1 MSKQNNLTEIWNVY
15 SDSIIKEGKT
25 ATRPIEGGD
34 KKMGT
39 KPGPGAVDLNSKE
52 AQKIQNTGNEGT
64 TDPVYDIEG
73 LEEPIDPKN
82 TKGKENLYEP
92 EKYSSEK
99 FDKKVEK
106 SYKESININMKSVF
120 DKLFEEV
127 MDGQESNEELDAL
140 GIEAGDEGAGEE
152 SGDITVTL
160 DKEMAK
166 QLCDILQAA
175 IGEEDPEA
183 EDMEHEDME
192 HEDEEYY
199 GEEDEEDGEDED
211 EDETHKEAVDATDE
225 GHPLV
230 NQKTG
235 NPTPVTGGANQV
247 KSVVS
252 SKAKK
257 GSGGKNSK
265 PKITGYSVSDEGHA
279 LVNQKDSGL
288 SKVSSGS
295 NKVAYSAGEDA
306 YQSN

>member
-1 MSKQNNLTEIWNVY
+1 MTRVNTLTEIWNTYNDNIVNEKV
-15 SDSIIKEGKT
+15 SAREKAAKSGSLKGGIPGTTVGK
-25 ATRPIEGGD
+25 
-34 KKMGT
+34 
-39 KPGPGAVDLNSKE
+39 GPAELNSKN
-52 AQKIQNTGNEGT
+52 AQDIQNKET
-64 TDPVYDIEG
+64 TETDQIEG
-73 LEEPIDPKN
+73 VHKPVDPKN
-82 TKGKENLYEP
+82 SKKENAYEP
-92 EKYSSEK
+92 EIYSSQNYDEK
-99 FDKKVEK
+99 IGKKV
-106 SYKESININMKSVF
+106 KESINNYMKSTF
-120 DKLFEEV
+120 DKLFENV
-127 MDGQESNEELDAL
+127 MSDEEQQELEAL
-140 GIEAGDEGAGEE
+140 GVDTEEGGDEEASDE
-152 SGDITVTL
+152 ITVTL
-160 DKEMAK
+160 NRDMAK

-175 IGEEDPEA
+175 IGEEEPEA
-183 EDMEHEDME
+183 EDME

-257 GSGGKNSK
+257 GSGGKNTK

>member
-73 LEEPIDPKN
+73 LEEPVDPKN

-166 QLCDILQAA
+166 QLCDLLQAA
-175 IGEEDPEA
+175 IGEEDGDAEA
-183 EDMEHEDME
+183 EDYEEMEES
-192 HEDEEYY
+192 
-199 GEEDEEDGEDED
+199 EEDGD
-211 EDETHKEAVDATDE
+211 DETEEVEEAVEADD
-225 GHPLV
+225 L
-230 NQKTG
+230 
-235 NPTPVTGGANQV
+235 
-247 KSVVS
+247 
-252 SKAKK
+252 
-257 GSGGKNSK
+257 
-265 PKITGYSVSDEGHA
+265 GHA
-279 LVNQKDSGL
+279 LVNAKDTGL
-288 SKVSSGS
+288 KNPKNNKVGTVKATSKKADSKVKGQTGDEDGSKKGHDLTSAGNNKVGSGS
-295 NKVAYSAGEDA
+295 VASAGASLFD
-306 YQSN
+306 